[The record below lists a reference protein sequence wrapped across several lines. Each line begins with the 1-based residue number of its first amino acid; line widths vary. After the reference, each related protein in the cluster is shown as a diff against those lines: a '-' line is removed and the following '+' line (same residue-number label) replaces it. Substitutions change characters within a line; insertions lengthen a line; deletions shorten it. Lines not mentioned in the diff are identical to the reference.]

1 MKVKRGHEKKGLLG
15 GSSQVALGVMGD
27 GVVSLVKE
35 VRVGTSNK
43 VTFKLRPEILK
54 NFLFYIGV

>member
-1 MKVKRGHEKKGLLG
+1 
-15 GSSQVALGVMGD
+15 MGD